1 MLDLD
6 KIFEFLGLGATIR
19 RLGVFSD
26 QSSDPDS
33 DSEDSDPF
41 ELFDSGSIDEARAHS
56 RKQRRQSRKFSLF
69 KKKNSDPGGI
79 SK

>member
-56 RKQRRQSRKFSLF
+56 RRRSRKFSLF